1 MLTEAANGAGM
12 AIVFGNILD
21 TIPGCLVIGAKFTAF
36 GNLSLTLML
45 GMFMGGIP
53 EAAASASM
61 LTKAGCRPGAI
72 FGLWSTV
79 LVAGV
84 VAAAAGKAFI
94 GSSDALMAVFA
105 QAGGGCRAGAG
116 RPCHD
121 SGSLGRRRLASG
133 TTDGR
138 RISVRALSG
147 FGRIFCLKALKEP
160 G

>member
-1 MLTEAANGAGM
+1 MAPGWRSSLEIFLTPYRSAWSS
-12 AIVFGNILD
+12 
-21 TIPGCLVIGAKFTAF
+21 KFTAF

-61 LTKAGCRPGAI
+61 LTKAGYRPGAI

-94 GSSDALMAVFA
+94 GSSDALMALCPGWRGV
-105 QAGGGCRAGAG
+105 
-116 RPCHD
+116 PCWRW
-121 SGSLGRRRLASG
+121 S
-133 TTDGR
+133 
-138 RISVRALSG
+138 
-147 FGRIFCLKALKEP
+147 P
-160 G
+160 MP